1 MTLLSLLFA
10 LLLEQVRPLKDRNWV
25 QSECSRWAQWFS
37 RHLDVGQSHHA
48 RLIWCL
54 SVGAPSLLVLFMHWF
69 LWWSL
74 GWVVAMLW
82 SVLVL
87 YATLGFRQFSHHFTE
102 IRDALEAG
110 DEALARQKLALWQ
123 RADTTHLSK
132 PEVIRLAIEYSVL
145 AAHQHV
151 FGVLFWFSIF
161 ASVGLGPMGAVVY
174 RMSHLLARLWSH
186 PSPEGATWDAPM
198 NLGTPGALDALGA
211 LGASSVSSLLGDAS
225 TNPMEDDFARA
236 ERLEA
241 HFVSEALRGWSA
253 WAWMRLDWLSARATA
268 LSFAVVGNFEDAIVN
283 WRMRSG
289 ADPDDNDG
297 VVVAATAGALGLQ
310 LGGALLADFSASTT
324 NADLGAEP
332 QVHHLNSVVGL
343 VWRTVVMWFVLLT
356 LLSLA
361 RLLG

>member
-10 LLLEQVRPLKDRNWV
+10 LLIEQVRPLKDRNWV
-25 QSECSRWAQWFS
+25 QGECTRWAQWFS

-54 SVGAPSLLVLFMHWF
+54 SVGVPSVLVLIMHWL

-74 GWVVAMLW
+74 GWIVAMLW
-82 SVLVL
+82 SVMVL
-87 YATLGFRQFSHHFTE
+87 YATLGFRQFSHHFTQ
-102 IRDALEAG
+102 IRDALVAG
-110 DEALARQKLALWQ
+110 DDDLARQKLALWQ
-123 RADTTHLSK
+123 HADTAHLSK
-132 PEVIRLAIEYSVL
+132 SEVIRLAIESSVL

-174 RMSHLLARLWSH
+174 RMSHLLSKLWSPQTSGLPVWGSSTLGGASIYSGEGH
-186 PSPEGATWDAPM
+186 PSTNGSTQTRQDQYSNSAP
-198 NLGTPGALDALGA
+198 
-211 LGASSVSSLLGDAS
+211 
-225 TNPMEDDFARA
+225 
-236 ERLEA
+236 LEA
-241 HFVSEALRGWSA
+241 HFVSEALRAWSA
-253 WAWMRLDWLSARATA
+253 WAWMRLDWLSTRATA
-268 LSFAVVGNFEDAIVN
+268 LSFAVVGNFEDAIEN
-283 WRMRSG
+283 WRLRASV
-289 ADPDDNDG
+289 DPDDNDG

-310 LGGALLADFSASTT
+310 LGGAALAEISATSG
-324 NADLGAEP
+324 NAELGAEP

>member
-10 LLLEQVRPLKDRNWV
+10 LLIEQVRPLKDRNWV
-25 QSECSRWAQWFS
+25 QSECARWAQWFS

-54 SVGAPSLLVLFMHWF
+54 SVGAPSLLVLLVHWF

-74 GWVVAMLW
+74 GWLVAMLW

-87 YATLGFRQFSHHFTE
+87 YATLGFRQFSHHFTQ
-102 IRDALEAG
+102 IRDALGAG

-123 RADTTHLSK
+123 RADTTHLGK
-132 PEVIRLAIEYSVL
+132 AEVIRLAIEYSVL

-198 NLGTPGALDALGA
+198 TLGA
-211 LGASSVSSLLGDAS
+211 TGATVPSGVSSLLGAAT
-225 TNPMEDDFARA
+225 TNPMEDDFAGA

-241 HFVSEALRGWSA
+241 HFVSEALRRWSA

-268 LSFAVVGNFEDAIVN
+268 LSFAVVGNFEDAIEN

-310 LGGALLADFSASTT
+310 LGGAIVTEFSGSIT
-324 NADLGAEP
+324 NADLWAEP

-343 VWRTVVMWFVLLT
+343 VWRTVVMWIVLLT

>member
-10 LLLEQVRPLKDRNWV
+10 LLIEQVRPLKDSN
-25 QSECSRWAQWFS
+25 WAQSASARLAQWLGH
-37 RHLDVGQSHHA
+37 HLDVGQSHHA

-54 SVGAPSLLVLFMHWF
+54 SVGAPALAVLTLHWI

-74 GWVVAMLW
+74 GWIAAMIW

-123 RADTTHLSK
+123 RADTADLSK
-132 PEVIRLAIEYSVL
+132 PEIIRLSIEYSVL

-151 FGVLFWFSIF
+151 FGVLFWFSLF
-161 ASVGLGPMGAVVY
+161 ASVGLGPTGVVVY
-174 RMSHLLARLWSH
+174 RMGHLLARMWPEHAPDPDANSALKPLALGLLPQDLGRDEHFDHDWVSESLREWSH
-186 PSPEGATWDAPM
+186 
-198 NLGTPGALDALGA
+198 LGW
-211 LGASSVSSLLGDAS
+211 
-225 TNPMEDDFARA
+225 R
-236 ERLEA
+236 
-241 HFVSEALRGWSA
+241 
-253 WAWMRLDWLSARATA
+253 RLDWLSSRATA
-268 LSFAVVGNFEDAIVN
+268 LSFAVVGNFEDAIES
-283 WRMRSG
+283 WRVRT
-289 ADPDDNDG
+289 ALDPDDNDG
-297 VVVAATAGALGLQ
+297 VVVAATAGALGLR
-310 LGGALLADFSASTT
+310 LGGAAWVQANEASLDSVT
-324 NADLGAEP
+324 GQEP
-332 QVHHLNSVVGL
+332 QLHHLKSVVGL

>member
-10 LLLEQVRPLKDRNWV
+10 LLIEQVRPLKDRNWV
-25 QSECSRWAQWFS
+25 QSECARWAQWFC

-54 SVGAPSLLVLFMHWF
+54 SVGAPSLLVLLMHWF

-110 DEALARQKLALWQ
+110 DDALARQKLALWQ
-123 RADTTHLSK
+123 RADTSHLSK

-186 PSPEGATWDAPM
+186 PNSEGVTWGAPM
-198 NLGTPGALDALGA
+198 TAGAPGAHGDH
-211 LGASSVSSLLGDAS
+211 GASSVSSLLGLA
-225 TNPMEDDFARA
+225 TTIPLEDDVARA
-236 ERLEA
+236 EHLDA
-241 HFVSEALRGWSA
+241 HFVSEALRLWSA

-268 LSFAVVGNFEDAIVN
+268 LSFAVVGNFEDAIEN

-310 LGGALLADFSASTT
+310 LGGANVAEFSGSIT